1 VIHFKDYIKD
11 SAPSMN
17 KDSIQ
22 KGLQEDNLVNFPE
35 QDYVS
40 REYIG
45 KFVDQLMSMPDDPH
59 RDIAA
64 KQDNPFDP
72 FNVVASRILSEEKW

>member
-1 VIHFKDYIKD
+1 MIHFKDYIKD

-17 KDSIQ
+17 KDTIQ

-59 RDIAA
+59 RDIAV

>member
-1 VIHFKDYIKD
+1 MIHFKDYIKNL
-11 SAPSMN
+11 APSMN
-17 KDSIQ
+17 KESFQ
-22 KGLQEDNLVNFPE
+22 KGLQEDNLVNIPE

-64 KQDNPFDP
+64 KQDNSFDP

>member
-1 VIHFKDYIKD
+1 MIHFKDYIKYL
-11 SAPSMN
+11 APSMN
-17 KDSIQ
+17 KNSFQ

-45 KFVDQLMSMPDDPH
+45 KFVDQLMYADDPH

-64 KQDNPFDP
+64 
-72 FNVVASRILSEEKW
+72 SRIIPLIHSMLLHHGYCLRRSGS